1 MAHILVQ
8 VENTLL
14 PTKYNDKLY
23 NLSNGITY
31 IYIITIIIII
41 IINLIII
48 IR

>member
-23 NLSNGITY
+23 NLSNTGITY
-31 IYIITIIIII
+31 IYIITIIS
-41 IINLIII
+41 LLL
-48 IR
+48 

>member
-31 IYIITIIIII
+31 IYIYTY
-41 IINLIII
+41 NHHYYNH
-48 IR
+48 